1 MIVVIIVIVV
11 IFVAAVFV
19 VVVVVVVVV
28 SFGVIDVLDLKVDGT
43 VVVATAFAIISVV
56 MRLH

>member
-11 IFVAAVFV
+11 IFVAAVVF
-19 VVVVVVVVV
+19 VVVVVVVV
-28 SFGVIDVLDLKVDGT
+28 SFGVIDILDLKVDGT

-56 MRLH
+56 MRLHQ

>member
-11 IFVAAVFV
+11 IFVAAVVF
-19 VVVVVVVVV
+19 VVVVVVV

-56 MRLH
+56 IRLHL